1 MRSTSA
7 TSATL
12 KNDSQASRDH
22 DQQADLAFIAA
33 KKRRAL
39 RHRVL
44 VYILR
49 VLVLVVV
56 IGAWQIAAHE
66 RWLDPFFF
74 GEPSGIVTQLHSW
87 IVHGTAQGS
96 LITQIDVT
104 VKETVYG
111 FIIGVVL
118 GVGLGILLAR
128 VKIVNDVVGPYIKV
142 FNSFP
147 RIVFGSILTI
157 WLGLGSASKVWLAV
171 ILVFFVVFFNAYQ
184 GVREADRGLVSNAR
198 LLGANRWRVLWDVIL
213 PSALSWIIT
222 SLHVALGFALIGAIV
237 GEFLGAS
244 QGLGLLIATA
254 QSTFNP
260 NGVFAAMLILAVLAL
275 VIEGLMT
282 LLERSLLKWRP
293 PSQQGQ

>member
-1 MRSTSA
+1 MRSTSVMNV
-7 TSATL
+7 TL
-12 KNDSQASRDH
+12 GSDRDE
-22 DQQADLAFIAA
+22 QADAAFIRA
-33 KKRRAL
+33 KKRL
-39 RHRVL
+39 VVRHRIL
-44 VYILR
+44 VNILR
-49 VLVLVVV
+49 LVLLVVV
-56 IGAWQIAAHE
+56 VGAWEIVA
-66 RWLDPFFF
+66 RVKLIDPFFF
-74 GEPSGIVTQLHSW
+74 GQPSGIVTQLYTW

-96 LITQIDVT
+96 LWTQVTVT

-118 GVGLGILLAR
+118 GVSFGIWLAR
-128 VKIVNDVVGPYIKV
+128 VSLVNDVLGPYVKV

-157 WLGLGSASKVWLAV
+157 WLGLGSASKVWLSV

-184 GVREADRGLVSNAR
+184 GAREADRGLVSNAR
-198 LLGANRWRVLWDVIL
+198 LLGAGRWRVLWDVIL

-244 QGLGLLIATA
+244 QGLGLLISTA

-260 NGVFAAMLILAVLAL
+260 NGVFAAMVILAVVAL
-275 VIEGLMT
+275 IIEGFVT
-282 LLERSLLKWRP
+282 LLEGSLLKWRP
-293 PSQQGQ
+293 PAQEGR